1 MPIPAALKRMAASM
15 LLTVITAADLKSPRQ
30 SHTAQFPW
38 LDQPR
43 RGEAE
48 KMHLCAA
55 NSAGESGAPYS
66 AR

>member
-1 MPIPAALKRMAASM
+1 MPIPAALK
-15 LLTVITAADLKSPRQ
+15 LNGGLNVIDRHHGSGPEICRQ
-30 SHTAQFPW
+30 SHTAQFPG

-55 NSAGESGAPYS
+55 NSAGEPGTPYS

>member
-15 LLTVITAADLKSPRQ
+15 LLTVITAAALKSPVSRI
-30 SHTAQFPW
+30 
-38 LDQPR
+38 PR
-43 RGEAE
+43 SSQGWISPVAGSE

>member
-15 LLTVITAADLKSPRQ
+15 LLTVTTAAALKSPVSRISRSSQ
-30 SHTAQFPW
+30 GWISPVEGK
-38 LDQPR
+38 R
-43 RGEAE
+43 K

-55 NSAGESGAPYS
+55 NSFGESGGPYS